1 MLIYIFALPLIAA
14 LLCLALSD
22 RVPARRLGIGAA
34 VALLA
39 CGLALLIARLTG
51 RLPLT
56 LVDRAWLTL
65 DDRIFTLA
73 LVCDA
78 ANWGIV
84 LLALCGGGLTL
95 LSLSL
100 AVPPTVRG
108 FGGLFTSA
116 LLALL
121 VVAAGLANRD
131 AALLPFLWA
140 LAALLSFLA
149 LRASGALARSDAPMI
164 VLLAGLGGALLAL
177 GAVLA
182 MSVAPLGVAPLALIA
197 WTLAGMLALGALP
210 FHAPTQALAQAPA
223 AIAGALLAP
232 GLPLLGGWALIRFAA
247 AQGSALPSNWRIALA
262 LLGLLTLLA
271 CAAGALGTTRLR
283 SLVGWQFGAQ
293 IGLVLL
299 ALAQSGAALPAGA
312 VAPATVPSA
321 LLANAAIATIACYL
335 AVAVLERRAGTDDIA
350 DIELREPLWLP
361 GLVLLAGAASA
372 VGLPGTW
379 GLWTRRWLFDQ
390 LAQITPWA
398 TPIVLAGS
406 ALLALAWLMPLTLFW
421 RRTGAAAPD
430 LPIAARSRPSA
441 VMFVGLAAAA
451 PLLILGV
458 APQLAWSGWLAGL
471 QDALAPGAGVP
482 GLPSA
487 IAQGICL
494 VMALLL
500 IALPPFARSR
510 RYVAA
515 DDQPR
520 QAGVIA
526 PWALGESLRGLAW
539 MAIAPEAFTRTWRGL
554 LLLSRGLRRGMALF
568 EQRYYLAGLLIAVIL
583 VIMLFIQ

>member
-22 RVPARRLGIGAA
+22 RVPARWLGIGAA
-34 VALLA
+34 AALLA
-39 CGLALLIARLTG
+39 CGVALLGARLTG

-56 LVDRAWLTL
+56 LLDHAWLTL
-65 DDRIFTLA
+65 DDRIFALA

-78 ANWGIV
+78 ANWGLV
-84 LLALCGGGLTL
+84 LLVLGGGGLALLALA
-95 LSLSL
+95 L

-108 FGGLFTSA
+108 FGGLFAAA

-131 AALLPFLWA
+131 AILLPFLWA
-140 LAALLSFLA
+140 MAALLIFLA
-149 LRASGALARSDAPMI
+149 LRASGAMAGSDAPII
-164 VLLAGLGGALLAL
+164 VLMAGLGGALLAL

-182 MSVAPLGVAPLALIA
+182 MAVTPLGVEPLALIA
-197 WTLAGMLALGALP
+197 WTLAGLLALGALP

-223 AIAGALLAP
+223 ALAGALLAP

-247 AQGSALPSNWRIALA
+247 AQGSALPPSWRIALA

-299 ALAQSGAALPAGA
+299 ALAQSGVAQPAGA
-312 VAPATVPSA
+312 LAPATVAAA
-321 LLANAAIATIACYL
+321 LLANAAITTIACYL
-335 AVAVLERRAGTDDIA
+335 AVAVLERRAGTDDMA
-350 DIELREPLWLP
+350 EIELREPLWLP

-390 LAQITPWA
+390 LTQIMPWA

-406 ALLALAWLMPLTLFW
+406 ALLALAWLVPLTLFW
-421 RRTGAAAPD
+421 RRARPAATDQPHATS
-430 LPIAARSRPSA
+430 SRPSA
-441 VMFVGLAAAA
+441 VMIVGVAAAA

-458 APQLAWSGWLAGL
+458 APQLAWNGWLAGL

-482 GLPSA
+482 ALPSG

-494 VMALLL
+494 VAALLL
-500 IALPPFARSR
+500 IVLPPFARSR
-510 RYVAA
+510 RYAA
-515 DDQPR
+515 ANDQPR
-520 QAGVIA
+520 QAGIA
-526 PWALGESLRGLAW
+526 APSALGESLRGLAW
-539 MAIAPEAFTRTWRGL
+539 MAIAPEAFARAWRGL
-554 LLLSRGLRRGMALF
+554 LWLSRGLRYGMALF

>member
-22 RVPARRLGIGAA
+22 RVPARLLGVGAA
-34 VALLA
+34 ATLLICGVALL
-39 CGLALLIARLTG
+39 GARLTG
-51 RLPLT
+51 RLPLM
-56 LVDRAWLTL
+56 LLNRDWLTL

-78 ANWGIV
+78 ANWGFV
-84 LLALCGGGLTL
+84 LLTLAGGGLALLALA
-95 LSLSL
+95 L
-100 AVPPTVRG
+100 AVPPLVRG
-108 FGGLFTSA
+108 FGGLFASA

-131 AALLPFLWA
+131 AMLLPFLWA
-140 LAALLSFLA
+140 LAALLIFLA
-149 LRASGALARSDAPMI
+149 LRASGALAGSDAPMI
-164 VLLAGLGGALLAL
+164 VLMAGLGGALLAL

-182 MSVAPLGVAPLALIA
+182 MSVTPLGVEPLALIA

-210 FHAPTQALAQAPA
+210 FHAPTQSLAQAPA
-223 AIAGALLAP
+223 ALAGALLAP

-247 AQGSALPSNWRIALA
+247 AQGSAIPASWRIALA

-271 CAAGALGTTRLR
+271 CAAGALGTTHLR
-283 SLVGWQFGAQ
+283 SLVGWQLGAQ

-299 ALAQSGAALPAGA
+299 ALAQSGAALPAGGL
-312 VAPATVPSA
+312 APATVAAA

-335 AVAVLERRAGTDDIA
+335 AVAVLERRAGTDDMA
-350 DIELREPLWLP
+350 EIELREPLWLP
-361 GLVLLAGAASA
+361 GLALLAGAASA

-406 ALLALAWLMPLTLFW
+406 GLLALAWLMPLTLLW
-421 RRTGAAAPD
+421 RRARPAAQD
-430 LPIAARSRPSA
+430 QPIPPKSRPTA
-441 VMFVGLAAAA
+441 VMFVGLVAAA

-458 APQLAWSGWLAGL
+458 APQLAWNGWLAGL
-471 QDALAPGAGVP
+471 QDALVPGAGLP
-482 GLPSA
+482 ALPSGTT
-487 IAQGICL
+487 QGICL
-494 VMALLL
+494 VAALLL
-500 IALPPFARSR
+500 IALPPLTRSR
-510 RYVAA
+510 RYAAA
-515 DDQPR
+515 DDLPH
-520 QAGVIA
+520 QAGVSA
-526 PWALGESLRGLAW
+526 PWALGESLSGLAW
-539 MAIAPEAFTRTWRGL
+539 VAIAPEAFARAWRSL
-554 LLLSRGLRRGMALF
+554 LWLSRGLRRGMALF